1 MKQPGKHHVPK
12 SIINSALF
20 SKRTTNYRKLYLTL
34 PDVIGKKN
42 QNFKIKGCKT
52 LPMSNAESN
61 NKNRRNKGWL
71 EYWLLA
77 CNYLDKITLY
87 LEFPP
92 SLLLGVMIPHLWS
105 NRSKMRKI
113 KFCSMPSTYQ
123 YSLAHS

>member
-1 MKQPGKHHVPK
+1 MRQPGKQHVHK
-12 SIINSALF
+12 SIINSTLF

-42 QNFKIKGCKT
+42 QNFKIKECKT
-52 LPMSNAESN
+52 LPMSNTETATRI
-61 NKNRRNKGWL
+61 RRNKDWL
-71 EYWLLA
+71 KYWLLA

-92 SLLLGVMIPHLWS
+92 SLLLGVVIPHSWS

-113 KFCSMPSTYQ
+113 KFYSMPSTYQ
-123 YSLAHS
+123 YSVAHR